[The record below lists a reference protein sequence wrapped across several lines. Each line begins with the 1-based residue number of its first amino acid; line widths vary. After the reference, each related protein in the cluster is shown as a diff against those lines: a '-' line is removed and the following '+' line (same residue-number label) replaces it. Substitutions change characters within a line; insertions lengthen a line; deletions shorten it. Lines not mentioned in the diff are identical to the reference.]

1 MPVTTDDKWE
11 ILTFENAEDLYTKYF
26 NERNGNRYYIINCDG
41 KSKGKYYFLA
51 KFKDKKNK
59 TDGFDIIICNDC
71 IDPKLPTDKQ
81 IQKLDEI
88 TGLSTDH
95 RSRSKL
101 ANKHTYSQLQ
111 EKEKGII
118 EGLKSVYN
126 NTHHPGSRRNEHN
139 PQQQQ
144 LSSPLYLKCDS
155 KQFTIFLEEFWKY
168 SDASPQAIDLAKTY
182 QQENNACSNVILC
195 SVCNTDLLVHGKFYF
210 VGEWEF
216 DNSRVVLVSNQKT
229 GYFNRISNDR
239 NLNLVC
245 DEGKP
250 LMNEYFRQAI
260 AQSYSQQPLGDTSE
274 PPPPPPPNL
283 LTEIPENDSTT
294 QAVNPPKEW
303 NTVSQPE
310 IEKIY
315 KKLHNYELWGP
326 VDLVWTTPIYITHKS
341 GNNLLLRN
349 GGYSFASSGKKDVK
363 KVNLSESYVLHGI
376 KLAYEGDWYESGNDQ
391 ENTKSTILKGKKCSS
406 KESRRNKNGKWKPS
420 DLIKAL
426 TDAKGL
432 LENLYKNNNL
442 IGKKQVKTLNDVF
455 ENLKKG
461 LSKKEFLEN
470 VAEFFKDRKIYVN
483 GIINSSGLI
492 KSSSLVKK
500 QLTESEFKAF
510 QIKHFTRSFSERFI
524 QQWFWIIGSYTN
536 LLYEKIIKI
545 EDSIEYSIKEN
556 KKYNKEEIENEFETK
571 LNACDKKFDN
581 AVKKLLQRK
590 NRKDHEA
597 SITSSAARKQLLECW
612 NYLFAINNIIKK
624 SDYSLYQ
631 EKKCLTTTHPN
642 LSVVS

>member
-1 MPVTTDDKWE
+1 MSVTTNDGWE
-11 ILTFENAEDLYTKYF
+11 ILTFENAQGLYTKYF
-26 NERNGNRYYIINCDG
+26 NEQSRNLYYIINCNG
-41 KSKGKYYFLA
+41 KSKGEYYFLA

-59 TDGFDIIICNDC
+59 TDGFDIIICNEC
-71 IDPKLPTDKQ
+71 IDQQLPTDKQ
-81 IQKLDEI
+81 IQKLNDI
-88 TGLSTDH
+88 TNSCTDY
-95 RSRSKL
+95 RE
-101 ANKHTYSQLQ
+101 NKYTYSQL
-111 EKEKGII
+111 EKEKDII
-118 EGLKSVYN
+118 TGLKSVYD
-126 NTHHPGSRRNEHN
+126 NTHHPGPRRNEHN

-144 LSSPLYLKCDS
+144 LSSPLYLKCNS

-168 SDASPQAIDLAKTY
+168 SDASPQDINLAKTY
-182 QQENNACSNVILC
+182 QQENKFCPNVILC

-210 VGEWEF
+210 VGEWKF
-216 DNSRVVLVSNQKT
+216 GNSRVVLVSNQKT
-229 GYFNRISNDR
+229 GYFNCISNDH

-260 AQSYSQQPLGDTSE
+260 EQSYSQQPLGDTSE
-274 PPPPPPPNL
+274 PPPPPNL

-294 QAVNPPKEW
+294 QAVNPPKTW
-303 NTVSQPE
+303 YPVDQPE
-310 IEKIY
+310 GEKIY
-315 KKLHNYELWGP
+315 KKLHNYNLWGP

-341 GNNLLLRN
+341 GNNLLLGN
-349 GGYSFASSGKKDVK
+349 DGHSFAPSEKKDVK
-363 KVNLSESYVLHGI
+363 KVNLSELYVLHGI

-391 ENTKSTILKGKKCSS
+391 ENTESTILKGKECLSS
-406 KESRRNKNGKWKPS
+406 KESRRSRNGKWKPS

-461 LSKKEFLEN
+461 LSKKKFLEN

-581 AVKKLLQRK
+581 AMKKLLQRK

-597 SITSSAARKQLLECW
+597 SITSSAARNQLLECW